1 MTSRFA
7 FIFAISFSILFGV
20 DKPKEIDLPPQTVT
34 EIQFDS
40 ELFQQNHLVKKGMS
54 ERDKKAL
61 ARMGISQMRK
71 NNIANFKSNL
81 NELQAQAKVRNK
93 TLPQGSMRTQ
103 LHHQEHP
110 LCQEMSLFPLR
121 TWLFQRLL

>member
-20 DKPKEIDLPPQTVT
+20 DKPKDIDLPPQTVT

-71 NNIANFKSNL
+71 NNIAKQLPRSSLIL
-81 NELQAQAKVRNK
+81 NYFSKIIW
-93 TLPQGSMRTQ
+93 
-103 LHHQEHP
+103 
-110 LCQEMSLFPLR
+110 LR
-121 TWLFQRLL
+121 KG